1 MHPLKH
7 PSQSLI
13 AADAFGQAIERGI
26 ERANPITNRP

>member
-13 AADAFGQAIERGI
+13 AADAFGQAGQSRFV
-26 ERANPITNRP
+26 RANPITNRP